1 LLWDISGPVF
11 EHYMERGQAVNSE
24 DILPC
29 WKTSWNLLFAV
40 NAVLLHHENAR
51 PHATAATI
59 KAIQKINFE
68 LLPHPPYS
76 WNLAPSDY
84 HLFGSLK
91 KALQR
96 RRFGSDEEV
105 KQVVHT
111 WFCDQHF
118 SAIELRSLL
127 NVIKSVWMS
136 RETMLKN
143 DIIIMSVS
151 HFSNNK

>member
-1 LLWDISGPVF
+1 
-11 EHYMERGQAVNSE
+11 
-24 DILPC
+24 
-29 WKTSWNLLFAV
+29 
-40 NAVLLHHENAR
+40 VLLHHENA
-51 PHATAATI
+51 TAATV
-59 KAIQKINFE
+59 KAIQKLNFE

-76 WNLAPSDY
+76 RNLAPSDY

-91 KALQR
+91 KALQG
-96 RRFGSDEEV
+96 RRFGSNEEV

-118 SAIELRSLL
+118 SVTELRSLL